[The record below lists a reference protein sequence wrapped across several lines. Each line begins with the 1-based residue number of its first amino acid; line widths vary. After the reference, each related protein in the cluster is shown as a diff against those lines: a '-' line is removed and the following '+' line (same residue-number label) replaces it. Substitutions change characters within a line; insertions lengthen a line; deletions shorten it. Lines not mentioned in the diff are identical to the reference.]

1 MSLAR
6 GGTLRF
12 RREGDVPRCRRLLLL
27 ADESEA
33 MVARYLPRGELWVA
47 EHGEALCAVAVLT
60 DEGRGLCEL
69 KNLAVAP
76 ECQRQGIGRR
86 FVAFLREH
94 YATRFREMRVGTGET
109 PRTLGFYR
117 ACGFRPFGRLRD
129 FFTEHY
135 AAPIVDDGVLLRDM
149 VLLHLPLSP
158 GATQRDRGMRGGRLA
173 GTMHS
178 AAKESLSSKD

>member
-6 GGTLRF
+6 GETLRF
-12 RREGDVPRCRRLLLL
+12 RREGEASRCRRLLLL

-47 EHGEALCAVAVLT
+47 ERGKALCAVAVLT
-60 DEGRGLCEL
+60 DEGGGLCEL

-76 ECQRQGIGRR
+76 ECQRQGVGRR
-86 FVAFLREH
+86 FVAFLCGH
-94 YATRFREMRVGTGET
+94 YAARFREMRVGTGET
-109 PRTLGFYR
+109 PRTIGFYR
-117 ACGFRPFGRLRD
+117 ACGFRPFGRLRG

-149 VLLHLPLSP
+149 VLLHR
-158 GATQRDRGMRGGRLA
+158 TIQRGG
-173 GTMHS
+173 GM
-178 AAKESLSSKD
+178 EG